1 MVKIQDQI
9 TIHNKTYQDLAKKS
23 QVFNLILFTLL
34 IFLIK
39 ETKEPKHKRAV
50 ELRKKLFGT
59 LVPIDLKIYSKDEFE
74 TESKKPFSF
83 LNGAL
88 KNSSVLYEQ

>member
-1 MVKIQDQI
+1 MITKDKIAEI
-9 TIHNKTYQDLAKKS
+9 TDKIIRFYEPEKIILFGSCVNNHQNLDSDLD
-23 QVFNLILFTLL
+23 LILINDCINNSL
-34 IFLIK
+34 
-39 ETKEPKHKRAV
+39 EYR
-50 ELRKKLFGT
+50 
-59 LVPIDLKIYSKDEFE
+59 E

>member
-1 MVKIQDQI
+1 MNNHQNLDS
-9 TIHNKTYQDLAKKS
+9 DLD
-23 QVFNLILFTLL
+23 LI
-34 IFLIK
+34 LIK